1 MRFVPEFL
9 LLLRIL
15 IFLSVHS
22 LHWLV
27 PIVFIA
33 DIGFELCSTLKL
45 ISVRSSCLD
54 GFLFFGRMLLKC
66 AANES
71 DRRFFV
77 ISFWMSLKCS
87 AILFLK
93 VC

>member
-1 MRFVPEFL
+1 MRYLSGFL

-27 PIVFIA
+27 SIVFIA
-33 DIGFELCSTLKL
+33 EIGFDWCNTLKL
-45 ISVRSSCLD
+45 ISVHSSCLD
-54 GFLFFGRMLLKC
+54 GFLFFGRILLKC
-66 AANES
+66 AASES
-71 DRRFFV
+71 DHRFFV
-77 ISFWMSLKCS
+77 IIFWMSLKCP
-87 AILFLK
+87 AIRFLK